1 MKAPLLALLLALA
14 QALPATAQTT
24 VYESMDAQGNV
35 VFSDKPS
42 PGARAIDLPPPN
54 VIQTDPLPPPTE
66 KAAPTPGAIKKSN
79 DDADTTPVYSSLA
92 IASPGEQ
99 DSIYTNTGAFDVT
112 LKIDPDLQTE
122 QGDVI
127 RLKLD
132 GTLVPQQFST
142 PTISISSADWAAS
155 ATDDTAHTLQAAI
168 LDKKGKVLIE
178 SSPVTFYAH
187 RATVRN

>member
-1 MKAPLLALLLALA
+1 MKAPLLALLMALA
-14 QALPATAQTT
+14 QAIPAAAQTT
-24 VYESMDAQGNV
+24 VYESRDAQGNV

-66 KAAPTPGAIKKSN
+66 KAEPTPPANKKVSN
-79 DDADTTPVYSSLA
+79 EADVSPVYSSLA

-99 DSIYTNTGAFDVT
+99 DSIYTNTGAFDVS

-132 GTLVPQQFST
+132 GMLVPQQFST
-142 PTISISSADWAAS
+142 PAISINSEDWAAS
-155 ATDDTAHTLQAAI
+155 ATDDAAHTLQAII

-178 SSPVTFYAH
+178 SATVTFYAH